1 MALPAL
7 TMQAS
12 STSQLQT
19 TPIFSLIAS
28 TTALNPSNRRIPLP
42 CASYCCRSPVLA
54 NGGLLINAGCESALA
69 LGTVTAEQGGRQ
81 VAPPDYDCLGGRQ
94 LGPTL
99 GTEELQRAEGA
110 LVGHLARIGDLVTQI
125 DIGQPAPRRGIGQ
138 PQDHMR
144 AQSPPWVLRI
154 EEAVDRRN
162 AARQPVDQAGAAQPA
177 SGRIVPDPADPGSAR

>member
-28 TTALNPSNRRIPLP
+28 TTALNPSDRGKPLP
-42 CASYCCRSPVLA
+42 CASYCCRSRVLG
-54 NGGLLINAGCESALA
+54 NGSLLINAGCESALA
-69 LGTVTAEQGGRQ
+69 LGTVTAEQGVRQ

-110 LVGHLARIGDLVTQI
+110 LVGHLARIGDPVTQI
-125 DIGQPAPRRGIGQ
+125 DIGQPAPRRGLGK
-138 PQDHMR
+138 PQDHIR
-144 AQSPPWVLRI
+144 AQSPPRVLRI
-154 EEAVDRRN
+154 EEAVDRPN
-162 AARQPVDQAGAAQPA
+162 AARHPVDQACADQPA
-177 SGRIVPDPADPGSAR
+177 FGRVVAELDDRGLG

>member
-19 TPIFSLIAS
+19 AAMCSLLAWMI
-28 TTALNPSNRRIPLP
+28 ALNPSNRRIPLP

-54 NGGLLINAGCESALA
+54 NGGLLINAGCEIALA
-69 LGTVTAEQGGRQ
+69 LGTVTAEQGVRQ
-81 VAPPDYDCLGGRQ
+81 VAPPDHDCLRGRQ

-99 GTEELQRAEGA
+99 GTEELQWAEGA
-110 LVGHLARIGDLVTQI
+110 LVGHLTRIGDPVAQV

-138 PQDHMR
+138 PQDHVG
-144 AQSPPWVLRI
+144 AQSPPRVLRI

-162 AARQPVDQAGAAQPA
+162 AARQPIDQAGADQPPF
-177 SGRIVPDPADPGSAR
+177 G

>member
-69 LGTVTAEQGGRQ
+69 LGTVTAEQGVRQ
-81 VAPPDYDCLGGRQ
+81 VAPPHYDSLGASHPRPP
-94 LGPTL
+94 LRT
-99 GTEELQRAEGA
+99 TEL
-110 LVGHLARIGDLVTQI
+110 
-125 DIGQPAPRRGIGQ
+125 
-138 PQDHMR
+138 
-144 AQSPPWVLRI
+144 
-154 EEAVDRRN
+154 
-162 AARQPVDQAGAAQPA
+162 
-177 SGRIVPDPADPGSAR
+177 